1 MNRNEKEALT
11 LMYEELLQGH
21 EIIIKA
27 INQISKPTSKIS
39 IKDQEKPR
47 SDDDLTKL
55 LKGNES
61 LYNTVLSEVRSIK
74 THIKAGKEIQN
85 KQNKQNKQNEKTYS
99 FNFKNTHFVYMLG
112 VILALLLLS
121 IGFNIKQYK
130 QLSNIKAINIEK
142 FR

>member
-61 LYNTVLSEVRSIK
+61 LYNTVLSEVISIK
-74 THIKAGKEIQN
+74 THIKAGKEIHD
-85 KQNKQNKQNEKTYS
+85 KQNKQNEKTYS

-130 QLSNIKAINIEK
+130 QLSNIKAITVEK
-142 FR
+142 LK